1 MDQLF
6 VSTEQGDIPIEPE
19 IAEKYNLKKGAK
31 TPFSDYIIVDKNGD
45 ATPEP
50 SKEEPPEEPAEEK
63 DEGIIFTTAEVLD
76 FAAGA
81 DS

>member
-1 MDQLF
+1 MDELF
-6 VSTEQGDIPIEPE
+6 VATEQGNIPIEPKL
-19 IAEKYNLKKGAK
+19 AEKYNLKKGMK
-31 TPFSDYIIVDKNGD
+31 TPFSNEIIVNQEGD

-50 SKEEPPEEPAEEK
+50 PKKEIIEEPE
-63 DEGIIFTTAEVLD
+63 DDGIVLTTAEALD